1 MPTLEQIL
9 ILEEAVEKA
18 EAELRSALLELH
30 KTIEDSKRA
39 WERAQ
44 ATAERIRDL
53 KERIE
58 S

>member
-9 ILEEAVEKA
+9 ILEEMVEEA
-18 EAELRSALLELH
+18 EAELRSALLELN
-30 KTIEDSKRA
+30 KTIEDSKKA
-39 WERAQ
+39 WDRAQ
-44 ATAERIRDL
+44 ATTERIIGL